1 MNHLL
6 TVWLLT
12 LACLAPLRAADQAVR
27 QTPLRETET
36 YRVMTYNLENYL
48 LAPTATR
55 KAKSPAARAKVA
67 ESILAGRPDI
77 LAVQEIGD
85 VAALL
90 DLQDG
95 LRARGLDLPFWE
107 HCRGWDTNIFTGV
120 LSRYPILRRRA
131 HTNESY
137 LLKGRRWHLSRGIAE
152 VEIAVTPGYRLTLM
166 VAHLKSK
173 RAIAEASESEIREQE
188 AGVLRELIE
197 THLRTAPASN
207 LIVCGDLN
215 DTRDTSTLRT
225 IAGTREPR
233 LFDPRPAESNGDAAP
248 SENPRFEPR
257 RITWTHYFGKE
268 DSYSR
273 LDYLLLSRG
282 LKREWR
288 SAGSRVVVVPD
299 WGLASDHRPVLC
311 EFSATDH

>member
-1 MNHLL
+1 MSHLL
-6 TVWLLT
+6 TVGLLI
-12 LACLAPLRAADQAVR
+12 LACLAPLRAADRGVR
-27 QTPLRETET
+27 QTPPGETET
-36 YRVMTYNLENYL
+36 FRVMTYNVENYL
-48 LAPTATR
+48 LAPTGTR

-67 ESILAGRPDI
+67 ESILVGRPDI
-77 LAVQEIGD
+77 LAVQEIGE

-90 DLQDG
+90 DLQEG
-95 LRARGLDLPFWE
+95 LRARGLHLPYWE
-107 HCRGWDTNIFTGV
+107 HSRGWDTNIFTGV
-120 LSRYPILRRRA
+120 LSRYPILRRQS
-131 HTNESY
+131 HTNESF
-137 LLKGRRWHLSRGIAE
+137 LLKGRRWHLSRGIVE
-152 VEIAVTPGYRLTLM
+152 VEIAVTPRYRLTLM

-173 RAIAEASESEIREQE
+173 RAIAEANESEIREQE

-207 LIVCGDLN
+207 LLVCGDLN
-215 DTRDTSTLRT
+215 DTRDTPTLRT
-225 IAGTREPR
+225 VVGTREPR
-233 LFDPRPAESNGDAAP
+233 LFDPRPAEPNGDSAP
-248 SENPRFEPR
+248 AENPRFEPR
-257 RITWTHYFGKE
+257 RITWTHYYGKE

-288 SAGSRVVVVPD
+288 PGGSRVVVVPD